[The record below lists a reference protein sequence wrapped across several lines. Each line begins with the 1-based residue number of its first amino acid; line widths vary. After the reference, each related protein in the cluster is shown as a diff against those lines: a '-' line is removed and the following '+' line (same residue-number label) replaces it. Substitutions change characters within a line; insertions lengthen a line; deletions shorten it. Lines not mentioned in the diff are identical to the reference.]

1 MSYTVKGNILGFDKT
16 FNMEIQEVDGLFS
29 KMHDIDN
36 QGIAF
41 TMVNPYA
48 LREYSFDLPS
58 STKVLL
64 DIHEKSNFSVY
75 NIVVLQEPLEN
86 SAVNFLAPI
95 IVNHDNN
102 LIGQAVLN
110 AKNHPDFGMAE
121 SIKSFR

>member
-110 AKNHPDFGMAE
+110 AK
-121 SIKSFR
+121 KSSRFWNG

>member
-1 MSYTVKGNILGFDKT
+1 MNYTVKGNILG
-16 FNMEIQEVDGLFS
+16 
-29 KMHDIDN
+29 
-36 QGIAF
+36 
-41 TMVNPYA
+41 
-48 LREYSFDLPS
+48 
-58 STKVLL
+58 
-64 DIHEKSNFSVY
+64 
-75 NIVVLQEPLEN
+75 VVLQEALEN